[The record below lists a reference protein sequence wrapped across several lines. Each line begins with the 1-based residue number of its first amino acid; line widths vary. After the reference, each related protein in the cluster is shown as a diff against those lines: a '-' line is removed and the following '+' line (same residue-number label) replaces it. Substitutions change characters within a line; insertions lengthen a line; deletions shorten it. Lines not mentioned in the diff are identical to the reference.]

1 MLSNSISDEIYHR
14 TLGTLMTTPINS
26 FQVVMGK
33 LLSKLVQLILLMGIS
48 LPLLAIVRVF
58 GGVPWEYIISSFFIT
73 LTAVI
78 FAGSL
83 SLFFSISSR
92 RSYVVIIKTS
102 FILGIL
108 YLFLPVAISVL
119 VDFRYFLVGGL
130 LGGNT
135 YGSAALLFN
144 PFVMMQHK
152 TITMLS
158 PGGAAGTTLWSFWP
172 FHCFIMLIGSGIVLG
187 ISVKIVRRVA
197 LSQACGQLDL
207 ATKIGRKLKR
217 KKAVKLEETTG
228 NIRRVTGRPVLWKE
242 LRAPIIKGDNSR
254 NSYIGFIIT
263 LVALFLTY
271 LSCYSSGVLD
281 YSSVHIGYVLLLGT
295 IGTIFTAVLSAA
307 SITSEKESSTWP
319 ILLATSMDDW
329 DILLGK
335 GIGVIRRI
343 LPIWFLLAFHLT
355 LFVMIRIIHP
365 VAIFQL
371 LMIAVWVVFFVCGSG
386 LYFSTLFRRTTSAV
400 VANLGFLVFLWL
412 IIPMLLGLTAEIHN
426 DQDMVSGYLSFHPV
440 VQSVVVVE
448 HTCGGSKSRASVS
461 KLLYGWPNK
470 RFGAGKTTLILFVNM
485 VLYISAGV
493 FLAWRAKCRF
503 RRKVF

>member
-1 MLSNSISDEIYHR
+1 
-14 TLGTLMTTPINS
+14 
-26 FQVVMGK
+26 
-33 LLSKLVQLILLMGIS
+33 MGIS

-102 FILGIL
+102 FLLGIL

-130 LGGNT
+130 LAGNT
-135 YGSAALLFN
+135 YDSAGLLFN
-144 PFVMMQHK
+144 PFIMMQYK
-152 TITMLS
+152 TVTMLS
-158 PGGAAGTTLWSFWP
+158 PTGIAGTTFWNFWP
-172 FHCFIMLIGSGIVLG
+172 FHCFIMLIGSSIVMG

-197 LSQACGQLDL
+197 LNQACGQLDL

-217 KKAVKLEETTG
+217 KKTVKLQETTD

-242 LRAPIIKGDNSR
+242 LRMPIIKGDDGR
-254 NSYIGFIIT
+254 NSYIGFVIA

-271 LSCYSSGVLD
+271 LSCYANGVLD
-281 YSSVHIGYVLLLGT
+281 YSHTQIGYVLLFGT
-295 IGTIFTAVLSAA
+295 LGTIFTAVLSAA

-343 LPIWFLLAFHLT
+343 LPIWFFLGFHLT
-355 LFVMIRIIHP
+355 LFVMIRAIHP
-365 VAIFQL
+365 IAIIQL
-371 LMIAVWVVFFVCGSG
+371 LMIAAWVVVFVCGSG
-386 LYFSTLFRRTTSAV
+386 LYFSTLFKRTISAV
-400 VANLGFLVFLWL
+400 IANLGFVVFLWL
-412 IIPMLLGLTAEIHN
+412 IIPMLLGLTAAIN
-426 DQDMVSGYLSFHPV
+426 DDQDMVSGYLSFHPV
-440 VQSVVVVE
+440 VQSVIVVE
-448 HTCGGSKSRASVS
+448 HTSGGSDSRASVS
-461 KLLYGWPNK
+461 KLLYVWPINN
-470 RFGAGKTTLILFVNM
+470 RYGAGKTTLILFVNM
-485 VLYISAGV
+485 VLCISAGV

-503 RRKVF
+503 RRKIF